1 MNFGTVTE
9 INRSADRVGVL
20 LNSGE
25 FAVCRLLD
33 RRGSLPLGEAVA
45 GHLGEPGASVIT
57 ALGSQQEFRVLVL
70 AVYPSKAP
78 AMELVYC

>member
-1 MNFGTVTE
+1 MNLGTVTE
-9 INRSADRVGVL
+9 INRSADRLGVL

-33 RRGSLPLGEAVA
+33 RRGGLPLGEAVCGRLA
-45 GHLGEPGASVIT
+45 EPGAGVLT

-78 AMELVYC
+78 ALELVYC